1 MLASTFVGSKLSGS
15 SFLAGRQ
22 LQQQRAAAPAVPLGP
37 LTIEAAHK
45 KGAGST
51 KSECQHDSGVLQQA
65 AEESSR
71 RQSGCRRST
80 RMSQQPHYACVLQ
93 KLHCFQLAAA
103 PQPHSSQQQVCSP
116 AASLNS
122 ASSAQPVTSHAL
134 SEQPSATN
142 FVCPAADGRDSVSK
156 RRGVKVYGGQPVN
169 AGGIIIRQ
177 LGTKV
182 GRFTVGRLLWDVGWQ
197 SLSHAGDCF
206 TVAAVAWEAD
216 VG

>member
-51 KSECQHDSGVLQQA
+51 K
-65 AEESSR
+65 
-71 RQSGCRRST
+71 
-80 RMSQQPHYACVLQ
+80 
-93 KLHCFQLAAA
+93 
-103 PQPHSSQQQVCSP
+103 
-116 AASLNS
+116 N
-122 ASSAQPVTSHAL
+122 
-134 SEQPSATN
+134 
-142 FVCPAADGRDSVSK
+142 GRDSVSK

-182 GRFTVGRLLWDVGWQ
+182 HPGKNVGLGKDYTLFSLIDGVVVFDKNSRRSFVKVVPFEQYSVPEGQRMVEGSRKHKRL
-197 SLSHAGDCF
+197 AAIAAARE
-206 TVAAVAWEAD
+206 AAVQEA
-216 VG
+216 